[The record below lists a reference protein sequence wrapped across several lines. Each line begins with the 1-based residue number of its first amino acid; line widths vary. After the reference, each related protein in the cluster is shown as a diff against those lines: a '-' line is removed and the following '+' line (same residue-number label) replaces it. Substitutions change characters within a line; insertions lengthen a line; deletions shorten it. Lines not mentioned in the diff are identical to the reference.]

1 MNNETFKKNI
11 EKLNHLIS
19 TGNTIE
25 AMELFYDD
33 NVIMQENQERPR
45 VGKTVCINHEKENLR
60 KTKIISGRLL
70 NQAINFEKW
79 VVFSEWE
86 FNFTTLD
93 GTNYNFT
100 EVSVQQWN
108 EHRVVEER
116 FYYQKILKI

>member
-33 NVIMQENQERPR
+33 NVTMQENEEKPR
-45 VGKTVCINHEKENLR
+45 VGKEACINHEKENLSR
-60 KTKIISGRLL
+60 TKHFSGQLL
-70 NQAINFEKW
+70 NQAINSDSR
-79 VVFSEWE
+79 VLFSEWE

-93 GTNYNFT
+93 GSNYKLA
-100 EVSVQQWN
+100 EVSVQHWN
-108 EHRVVEER
+108 EHQIIEER
-116 FYYQKILKI
+116 FYYKRIRKI